1 MGQRAQFAI
10 AVPQGY
16 RSDVSNAFC
25 LATCCRTLT
34 QLVNDRRLVDLF
46 AVADTD
52 PRLLTL
58 RDLLLAYRAALLQT
72 HLSHFGLSGVSLPDS
87 LDPSVPFPMPGRIR
101 VLGHLLK
108 SSLASFVRLP
118 FFLLPLLVHLPI
130 YVVGAYSVYLAEL
143 EEDRAQIKIAL
154 GLVLAIGTY
163 VALFS
168 LACVGLVWVPLGFV
182 AAAVFVVCFW
192 LYHQR
197 LIDDNYNA
205 GKRLVASWRVLVG
218 IWAPV
223 ARSRA
228 RDALRRH
235 SISLAYS
242 PLQSND
248 SPRLNR
254 QERGSATNSPSP
266 QARASIDGSAA
277 HANGHGYST
286 ANGNGSASGNG
297 SGSGSGSGSGGGSGG
312 GSGAGYGYGYEEEN
326 AVRQVLRLRVQANQ
340 ALCEYLEARVREDF
354 EGEELVR
361 RLVEWGAGVGR
372 GRERLGSL
380 AEATRS

>member
-1 MGQRAQFAI
+1 MI
-10 AVPQGY
+10 
-16 RSDVSNAFC
+16 
-25 LATCCRTLT
+25 LTL
-34 QLVNDRRLVDLF
+34 LLLLSPRLRRLVDLF
-46 AVADTD
+46 AVAETD
-52 PRLLTL
+52 PRLLGL

-118 FFLLPLLVHLPI
+118 FFLVPLLVHLPI

-143 EEDRAQIKIAL
+143 EEDRAQLKIAL
-154 GLVLAIGTY
+154 GLVFAMGTY

-168 LACVGLVWVPLGFV
+168 LACVGLVWMPLGFV
-182 AAAVFVVCFW
+182 LAAVFVVCFW

-242 PLQSND
+242 PLQTTD
-248 SPRLNR
+248 SPRLDR
-254 QERGSATNSPSP
+254 QERGSAGSSPSLRARGSIDGTAASANTNANGA
-266 QARASIDGSAA
+266 ARASDG
-277 HANGHGYST
+277 GV
-286 ANGNGSASGNG
+286 
-297 SGSGSGSGSGGGSGG
+297 
-312 GSGAGYGYGYEEEN
+312 GYGYGYEEEN
-326 AVRQVLRLRVQANQ
+326 EVRQVLRLRVQANQ

-361 RLVEWGAGVGR
+361 RLVDWGADVGR